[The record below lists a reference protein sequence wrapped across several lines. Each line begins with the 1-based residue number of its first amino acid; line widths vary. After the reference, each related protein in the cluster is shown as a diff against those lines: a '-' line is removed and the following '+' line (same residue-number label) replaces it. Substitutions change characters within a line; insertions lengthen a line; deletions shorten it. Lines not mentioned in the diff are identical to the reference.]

1 MATLFKPIS
10 DADIVTTR
18 TLLHEAIPI
27 SGTHI
32 SGTYGQTATSTEFP
46 TENNIKNYSH
56 GLYQSVYDQ
65 AYLSSSANHL
75 FDLTIGYSTASVWTH
90 SGAPIPDGTNV
101 QNDKKVNIYNKM
113 AQILTGHDTT
123 GSIKEFQIPGGDK
136 IREAYFISFSSLLVK
151 DEIKKGSLTM
161 SLGTGSSF
169 TEVSAPGDGA
179 NTRKIYDVGD
189 TTYYSDSPAGEY
201 AILTM
206 SADPPGPEHGGK
218 PVGLIYYQAGIVVL
232 SASMFF
238 PYDSSQVSTG
248 HDNDNYLNITGSG
261 NGLSKDDDNLSFR
274 HLLPSSSITGTIN
287 AIRHRIE
294 NIEFQNTT
302 ELNSTIHFCRLNHN
316 EFNYS
321 SNPTYLSSSKILV
334 RNQSAPTP
342 DPDPVSR
349 TAIIGNLPSA
359 YITTIGLY
367 APDNALLA
375 IAKLSKAV
383 KKSPLNEITLRV
395 RLDY

>member
-1 MATLFKPIS
+1 MATSFKSIS
-10 DADIVTTR
+10 DSDVITTR
-18 TLLHEAIPI
+18 TLFHEAIPI
-27 SGTHI
+27 SGTYI

-56 GLYQSVYDQ
+56 GLYQSVYDFP
-65 AYLSSSANHL
+65 YLSSSANHL
-75 FDLTIGYSTASVWTH
+75 FDITVGYSTGSVWAH
-90 SGAPIPDGTNV
+90 SKEPVADGTNV
-101 QNDKKVNIYNKM
+101 QNDKKVNIYNQM
-113 AQILTGHDTT
+113 AQVLVGYDTT
-123 GSIKEFQIPGGDK
+123 GSIKEFQIPGGNK
-136 IREAYFISFSSLLVK
+136 IREAYFISFSRLLVK

-161 SLGTGSSF
+161 SMTTASSF
-169 TEVSAPGDGA
+169 TVVAEDNSSARTIHDH
-179 NTRKIYDVGD
+179 GD

-218 PVGLIYYQAGIVVL
+218 PVGLVYYQAGIVVL

-248 HDNDNYLNITGSG
+248 HDTDNYLNITGSG
-261 NGLSKDDDNLSFR
+261 NGLSKDDDNLNFR
-274 HLLPSSSITGTIN
+274 HLMPSSSITGTVN
-287 AIRHRIE
+287 ALRHRIN

-302 ELNSTIHFCRLNHN
+302 ELNSTIHFCRLNRN

-321 SNPTYLSSSKILV
+321 SNPTYLSSSAIQV
-334 RNQSAPTP
+334 RKADSIPATTYSH
-342 DPDPVSR
+342 VE
-349 TAIIGNLPSA
+349 PSPAA

-375 IAKLSKAV
+375 VAKLSKALR
-383 KKSPLNEITLRV
+383 KTPDDEITLRV